1 MVENEIT
8 NQIFFCYFEDP
19 FSGKL
24 KLKKKVKMIAGSYE
38 DKYNSVGSIMYTTSK
53 HGSVAPIQLGKDG
66 MAIILSNTTGSS
78 PSGDIPYVDILHLQR
93 YTQDFNNAVA
103 TVKTQDAFQKKSIQ
117 SPFFTRRIWM
127 SNHDG
132 RKFQRVLKL
141 IPSSPGTSAYHQNG
155 ATIRAIVSSETTLI
169 PSNIYL
175 YDIDLGGKSKAVDV
189 GFSKR
194 QKYALTFRVN
204 PYPSFKG
211 YEKLIIKYVRDFD
224 GIELNGT
231 LFLPP
236 GYDVNDPKRK
246 LLPVVMWAYP
256 REFKSKAAASQL
268 RTSPYRFS
276 RIHPTSPLLWLSLGY
291 IVLSGPAMPILSQN
305 ENDATTAN
313 DTYVPQLVSS
323 ARAAVYH
330 VCDVMKVGDK
340 SRISVGGH
348 SYGAF
353 MTANALAH

>member
-1 MVENEIT
+1 M
-8 NQIFFCYFEDP
+8 
-19 FSGKL
+19 
-24 KLKKKVKMIAGSYE
+24 
-38 DKYNSVGSIMYTTSK
+38 
-53 HGSVAPIQLGKDG
+53 
-66 MAIILSNTTGSS
+66 
-78 PSGDIPYVDILHLQR
+78 
-93 YTQDFNNAVA
+93 
-103 TVKTQDAFQKKSIQ
+103 
-117 SPFFTRRIWM
+117 
-127 SNHDG
+127 
-132 RKFQRVLKL
+132 
-141 IPSSPGTSAYHQNG
+141 
-155 ATIRAIVSSETTLI
+155 

-175 YDIDLGGKSKAVDV
+175 YDIDLVGKSNEVDI
-189 GFSKR
+189 GLSKH

-204 PYPSFKG
+204 PYPTLKG

-236 GYDVNDPKRK
+236 GYNVNDPKRK

-291 IVLSGPAMPILSQN
+291 AVLSGPAMPILSQN

-313 DTYVPQLVSS
+313 DTYVPQLISS
-323 ARAAVYH
+323 AQAAVYH

-340 SRISVGGH
+340 NRVSVGGH

-353 MTANALAH
+353 MTANLWRILTNCLLVVLQEVVLIIGH